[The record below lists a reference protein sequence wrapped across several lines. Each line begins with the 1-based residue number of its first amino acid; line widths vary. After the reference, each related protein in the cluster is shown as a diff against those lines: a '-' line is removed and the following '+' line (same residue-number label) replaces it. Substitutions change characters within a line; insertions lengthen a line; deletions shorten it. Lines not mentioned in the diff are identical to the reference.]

1 MTLVVNLFAGPGSGK
16 STTATG
22 VFSMLKMHG
31 VNCEYVSEYAKDL
44 AWENT
49 LTVYYNQIAILG
61 EQHRRQ
67 HRLLG
72 KCDIMITDS
81 PILQQCAYV
90 DDPWYKEVCTKL
102 FDEFENMNFYINRV
116 KPFST
121 HGRKEGSINEAKK
134 IDEKIKLLLKDR
146 DHMDFDGNFHAINI
160 ISSIVLSK
168 LNKKMKLRID
178 DGSSKMPTM

>member
-22 VFSMLKMHG
+22 VFSLLKMHD

-44 AWENT
+44 AWEKT
-49 LTVYYNQIAILG
+49 LSVYYNQMAILG

-72 KCDIMITDS
+72 QCDVMITDS

-90 DDPWYKEVCTKL
+90 DDKWYKETCTHLFNDFDNWNYFIERKKKFNPAGRKHNLEEAKVIDDKIESLLINGEFPYTKL
-102 FDEFENMNFYINRV
+102 A
-116 KPFST
+116 
-121 HGRKEGSINEAKK
+121 G
-134 IDEKIKLLLKDR
+134 
-146 DHMDFDGNFHAINI
+146 DFMTPNI
-160 ISSIVLSK
+160 IAKAVLDN
-168 LNKKMKLRID
+168 LGLTFMYGFYRC
-178 DGSSKMPTM
+178 